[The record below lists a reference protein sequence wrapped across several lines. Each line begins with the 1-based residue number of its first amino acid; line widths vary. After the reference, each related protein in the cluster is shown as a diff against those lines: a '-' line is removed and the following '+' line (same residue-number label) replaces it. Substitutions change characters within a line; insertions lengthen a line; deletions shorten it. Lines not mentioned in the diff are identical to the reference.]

1 MSRMLTVAAVPI
13 GPAGR
18 DPAPQWRE
26 AEAGIAA
33 AAHAGARLAV
43 LPELF
48 AHPYVAAD
56 APTTW
61 FDLAETVDG
70 PTVSRMRHAATTHG
84 IAVLFGLALRH
95 DDGLPYNAALFA
107 HADGRIERAAAKIH
121 LPPAGPGERF
131 GEADHFAPGPAEIGS
146 VAIGTVRVTAL
157 VCYDRRFPE
166 CWRAA
171 AAAGADLVAVL
182 VGGPAPGDPEGLF
195 AAELQANA
203 RANAVYALAA
213 SRYGTEEVSGR
224 PVNHDGET
232 LAFGPDGDFIAGLPG
247 GVTRVLPLSVDPER
261 TARARATNATA
272 RCLRLPLQ
280 SKEASWL
287 N

>member
-1 MSRMLTVAAVPI
+1 MNRVLTVAAVPI
-13 GPAGR
+13 GSAGR

-33 AAHAGARLAV
+33 AARAGAVLAV

-48 AHPYVAAD
+48 AHPYVAGE
-56 APTTW
+56 APEAW
-61 FDLAETVDG
+61 SDLAEAGDG
-70 PTVSRMRHAATTHG
+70 PTASRMRHVATTHG
-84 IAVLFGLALRH
+84 IAVLFGLALRR
-95 DDGLPYNAALFA
+95 DDGLPYNAALLA
-107 HADGRIERAAAKIH
+107 HADGRIKRAAAKIH
-121 LPPAGPGERF
+121 LPPAGTDERF

-146 VAIGTVRVTAL
+146 VSIGALRVAA
-157 VCYDRRFPE
+157 VICYDRRFPE

-171 AAAGADLVAVL
+171 AASGADLVAVL

-195 AAELQANA
+195 AAELQASA

-213 SRYGTEEVSGR
+213 SRYGTETVSGR

-232 LAFGPDGDFIAGLPG
+232 LAFGPDGDFIAGLPR
-247 GVTRVLPLSVDPER
+247 GVARPLLLSIDPER
-261 TARARATNATA
+261 IAHARDANATA
-272 RCLRLPLQ
+272 RRLRLPLQ

>member
-1 MSRMLTVAAVPI
+1 MNRVLTVAAVPI

-33 AAHAGARLAV
+33 AARAGAMLAV

-48 AHPYVAAD
+48 AHPYVAGE
-56 APTTW
+56 APEAW
-61 FDLAETVDG
+61 ADLAEAEG
-70 PTVSRMRHAATTHG
+70 GSTVSRMRDVATTHG

-95 DDGLPYNAALFA
+95 DEGLPCNAALLA
-107 HADGRIERAAAKIH
+107 HADGRIERAAAKVH
-121 LPPAGPGERF
+121 LPPAGMGERF
-131 GEADHFAPGPAEIGS
+131 GEADHFAPGPPEIGS
-146 VAIGTVRVTAL
+146 VGIGALRVATL

-171 AAAGADLVAVL
+171 AASGADLVAVL
-182 VGGPAPGDPEGLF
+182 VGGPAPGDPERLF
-195 AAELQANA
+195 AAELQASA

-213 SRYGTEEVSGR
+213 ARYGTETVSGR

-232 LAFGPDGDFIAGLPG
+232 LAFGPDGDFIAGLPQG
-247 GVTRVLPLSVDPER
+247 DARPLLLSIDPER
-261 TARARATNATA
+261 IARARQTNATA
-272 RCLRLPLQ
+272 RRLRLPLQ

>member
-1 MSRMLTVAAVPI
+1 MNRVLTVAAVPI

-33 AAHAGARLAV
+33 AARAGAMLAV

-48 AHPYVAAD
+48 AHPYVAGEEPEAW
-56 APTTW
+56 A
-61 FDLAETVDG
+61 DLAEAEDG
-70 PTVSRMRHAATTHG
+70 PTVSRMRHVATTHG
-84 IAVLFGLALRH
+84 IAVLFGLSLCR
-95 DDGLPYNAALFA
+95 DDGLPCNAALLA
-107 HADGRIERAAAKIH
+107 HVDGRIERAAAKIH
-121 LPPAGPGERF
+121 LPPAGMGERF

-146 VAIGTVRVTAL
+146 VAIGALRVAAL

-171 AAAGADLVAVL
+171 AASGADLVAVL

-195 AAELQANA
+195 AAELQASA

-213 SRYGTEEVSGR
+213 ARYGTETVSGR

-232 LAFGPDGDFIAGLPG
+232 LAFGPDGDFIAGLPQG
-247 GVTRVLPLSVDPER
+247 DTRPLLLSIDPER
-261 TARARATNATA
+261 IARARETNATA
-272 RCLRLPLQ
+272 RRLRLPLQ